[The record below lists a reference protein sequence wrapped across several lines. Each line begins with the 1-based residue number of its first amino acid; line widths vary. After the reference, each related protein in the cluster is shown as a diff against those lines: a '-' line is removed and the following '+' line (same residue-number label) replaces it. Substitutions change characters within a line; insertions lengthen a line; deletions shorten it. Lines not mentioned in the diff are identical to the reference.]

1 MKIKTKN
8 GRVKYLMIA
17 GKDMVSGEMD
27 EATALRMIE
36 HGNLTNSDNEDYPL
50 CVDGKYLFPVAA
62 EKKPE
67 PKPVEPKPTETK
79 AEVKETAPKA
89 AKKSSKKR

>member
-67 PKPVEPKPTETK
+67 PKPE
-79 AEVKETAPKA
+79 
-89 AKKSSKKR
+89 